1 MHKSRFVP
9 ALASLASVGALFITM
24 ENTPYCTCA
33 LGRKGDQTRGSKSYL
48 GLLPTNSSTSPKH
61 QHGFRR
67 KTRQKKKFTD
77 TEIRVLIEDVRELF
91 EILWTGPH
99 LLFLP
104 RYLGMY
110 HWPRIVVRSKLAVKV
125 LVNLSASKVRGLP
138 KHFR

>member
-1 MHKSRFVP
+1 MRVRQ
-9 ALASLASVGALFITM
+9 
-24 ENTPYCTCA
+24 E
-33 LGRKGDQTRGSKSYL
+33 RGSNTWEQIVSRLTSDKFVNKSQ
-48 GLLPTNSSTSPKH
+48 TSTWIPK
-61 QHGFRR
+61 
-67 KTRQKKKFTD
+67 KNASEKKKFTD